1 MERNIRKFF
10 TGTVVSDKMDKTI
23 VVSVD
28 TFGTA
33 KLYKKRVK
41 KSHKFHVHDENNT
54 AKVGDVVTIMEC
66 RKLSAT
72 KRFRLVSIDKVHV
85 EDVKVTEESNKE
97 GE

>member
-1 MERNIRKFF
+1 MERNSRKYF

-41 KSHKFHVHDENNT
+41 KSRKFHVHDENNT
-54 AKVGDVVTIMEC
+54 AKVGDVVRFMET
-66 RKLSAT
+66 RPLSKT
-72 KRFRLVSIDKVHV
+72 VCYTLVEV
-85 EDVKVTEESNKE
+85 VKVKE
-97 GE
+97 TL

>member
-1 MERNIRKFF
+1 MERNSRKYF

-33 KLYKKRVK
+33 KLYNKRVK

-54 AKVGDVVTIMEC
+54 AHVGDVVRFMET
-66 RKLSAT
+66 RPLSKT
-72 KRFRLVSIDKVHV
+72 VCYILVEV
-85 EDVKVTEESNKE
+85 VKVKE
-97 GE
+97 TI

>member
-1 MERNIRKFF
+1 MERNSRKYF

-41 KSHKFHVHDENNT
+41 KSRKFHVHDENNT
-54 AKVGDVVTIMEC
+54 AKVGDVVRFMETRPLSKTKCYILVEVVQVKETI
-66 RKLSAT
+66 
-72 KRFRLVSIDKVHV
+72 
-85 EDVKVTEESNKE
+85 
-97 GE
+97 